1 MRIGDSL
8 SEQPLTKVTLIQ
20 GFKFRVKFDVDG
32 MPDLVV
38 DEMKPIG
45 ENSGPNPTRL
55 LSAAIG
61 HCLSS
66 SLLFCLQKARID
78 VSYLETAVKANI
90 ERNSEG
96 RLRITRLDAQIHL
109 NVKEEDKNRVSRCLD
124 IFEDYCTVTQ
134 SVINGLQVNLT
145 IK

>member
-1 MRIGDSL
+1 MNIGDNL
-8 SEQPLTKVTLIQ
+8 SEQALTKITLIQ

-32 MPDLVV
+32 MPDLFV
-38 DEMKPIG
+38 DEMKPVG

-55 LSAAIG
+55 LSAAVG

-66 SLLFCLQKARID
+66 SLLFCLQKARISVD
-78 VSYLETAVKANI
+78 NLETTMKANI

-96 RLRITRLDAQIHL
+96 RLRIASLDAQIHL
-109 NVKEEDKNRVSRCLD
+109 NVKELDENRVSRCLT

-134 SVINGLQVNLT
+134 SVINGLQVNMT

>member
-1 MRIGDSL
+1 MNIGDNL
-8 SEQPLTKVTLIQ
+8 SEQALTKITLIQ

-32 MPDLVV
+32 MPDLFV
-38 DEMKPIG
+38 DEMKPVG

-55 LSAAIG
+55 LSAAVG

-66 SLLFCLQKARID
+66 SLLFCLQKARIKVD
-78 VSYLETAVKANI
+78 HLETTVKANT
-90 ERNSEG
+90 ERNTEG

-109 NVKEEDKNRVSRCLD
+109 NVKELDENRVSRCLT

-134 SVINGLQVNLT
+134 SVINGLQVNVT

>member
-1 MRIGDSL
+1 MKIGDNL
-8 SEQPLTKVTLIQ
+8 SEQALTKITLIQ
-20 GFKFRVKFDVDG
+20 GFKFRVKFDVDR
-32 MPDLVV
+32 MPDLFV

-55 LSAAIG
+55 LSAAVG

-66 SLLFCLQKARID
+66 SLLFCLQKARINVD
-78 VSYLETAVKANI
+78 HLETTVKANT

-96 RLRITRLDAQIHL
+96 RLRITSLDAQIYL
-109 NVKEEDKNRVSRCLD
+109 NVKEGDENRVCRCLN

-134 SVINGLQVNLT
+134 SVINGLQVNVT

>member
-1 MRIGDSL
+1 MKKRDNL
-8 SEQPLTKVTLIQ
+8 SEQALTKITLIQ

-38 DEMKPIG
+38 DEAKPIG
-45 ENSGPNPTRL
+45 EDSGPNPTRL
-55 LSAAIG
+55 LSAAVG
-61 HCLSS
+61 QCLSS
-66 SLLFCLQKARID
+66 SLLFCLQKARIS
-78 VSYLETAVKANI
+78 VNNLETTMKANI

-96 RLRITRLDAQIHL
+96 RLRITSLDAQIHL
-109 NVKEEDKNRVSRCLD
+109 KVKEEDENRVSRCLD

-134 SVINGLQVNLT
+134 SVIHGLQVNVI

>member
-1 MRIGDSL
+1 M
-8 SEQPLTKVTLIQ
+8 SEPSLTKLTLIQ
-20 GFKFRVKFDVDG
+20 GFKFRVKFDVG
-32 MPDLVV
+32 EIPDLLV

-55 LSAAIG
+55 LSAAVG

-66 SLLFCLQKARID
+66 SLLFCLQKARIN
-78 VSYLETAVKANI
+78 VNELETIVKANA
-90 ERNSEG
+90 ERNLEG
-96 RLRITRLDAQIHL
+96 RLRITHLDAQIHL
-109 NVKEEDKNRVSRCLD
+109 EVKKEDKPRISRCLS

-134 SVINGLQVNLT
+134 SVIKGLEVNVV

>member
-1 MRIGDSL
+1 M

-66 SLLFCLQKARID
+66 SLLFCLQKARIN
-78 VSYLETAVKANI
+78 VSYLETAVKANV

-96 RLRITRLDAQIHL
+96 HLRITSLDAQIHL

-124 IFEDYCTVTQ
+124 IFEDYCTLNQ
-134 SVINGLQVNLT
+134 SVINGLQVNVT